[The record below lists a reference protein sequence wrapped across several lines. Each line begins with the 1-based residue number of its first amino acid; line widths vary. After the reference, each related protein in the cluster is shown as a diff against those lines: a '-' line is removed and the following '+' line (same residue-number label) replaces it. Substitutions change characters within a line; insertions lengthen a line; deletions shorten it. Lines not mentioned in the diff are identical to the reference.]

1 MRDWL
6 LAGDN
11 LLNLFMVIGTVSFVI
26 SVVLNLRLLKLS
38 EVGINVSRKSRNIII
53 LSFLNSVLFIGGY
66 LLISSYIM

>member
-1 MRDWL
+1 MIEWL
-6 LAGDN
+6 LTGDN
-11 LLNLFMVIGTVSFVI
+11 LLNICTVIGTVSFVV

>member
-1 MRDWL
+1 MIAWL

-11 LLNLFMVIGTVSFVI
+11 LLNICMVIGTVSFVI

>member
-1 MRDWL
+1 MIDWL
-6 LAGDN
+6 LTGDN
-11 LLNLFMVIGTVSFVI
+11 LLNICMVIGTVSFVI

>member
-38 EVGINVSRKSRNIII
+38 EVGINVRRKSRNIII

>member
-1 MRDWL
+1 MIEWL
-6 LAGDN
+6 LTGDN
-11 LLNLFMVIGTVSFVI
+11 LLNICMVIGTVSFVI

-38 EVGINVSRKSRNIII
+38 SIGINVSRKSRNIII